1 MRKTPVPPRRREAP
15 GAGGAAAGPVLRFVL
30 RRLAAGL
37 LVLWGAATLAF
48 LALHLVPGDIV
59 DTLLGPSTTA
69 TPALR
74 AQIRADYGLDQ
85 PLPVQYAHTLA
96 SLATG
101 DLGRSYQ
108 LGQPVT
114 GVLSGQVVPTV
125 ELALAACATALL
137 LAFAAAY
144 ATAGRGRAAR
154 TAASGVE
161 LLATSVPSFWLGILG
176 LTFLSYRWHLL
187 PATGAD
193 GLASLLLPAVTLA
206 LPIAGVLAQV
216 IRQELDLAASR
227 PFVLTARS
235 RGASGHGVFLRHTG
249 RHAALPVA
257 TLAGWITGSLL
268 SGAVLTETVFA
279 RPGLGRVLVTAVTG
293 KDIPV
298 VSALVVLS
306 AAAFVV
312 VNLLVDLLYLAI
324 DPRLRTEAP
333 V

>member
-1 MRKTPVPPRRREAP
+1 M
-15 GAGGAAAGPVLRFVL
+15 LRFVL
-30 RRLAAGL
+30 RRLAAGV

-59 DTLLGPSTTA
+59 DTVLGPSTTA
-69 TPALR
+69 PPGLR
-74 AQIRADYGLDQ
+74 ARIRQDYGLDQ
-85 PLPVQYAHTLA
+85 PLPVQYGHTLA
-96 SLATG
+96 ALATG

-114 GVLSGQVVPTV
+114 GVLAGQLAPTA
-125 ELALAACATALL
+125 ELALAACAAALL

-154 TAASGVE
+154 TVASGLE
-161 LLATSVPSFWLGILG
+161 LLATSVPSFWLGILA
-176 LTFLSYRWHLL
+176 LTFLSYRWGLL
-187 PATGAD
+187 PAAGAD
-193 GLASLLLPAVTLA
+193 GPATLVLPALTLA

-216 IRQELDLAASR
+216 IRQELDLALAR
-227 PFVLTARS
+227 PFVLTARA
-235 RGASGHGVFLRHTG
+235 RGASERRVLTRHTA

-257 TLAGWITGSLL
+257 TLAGWIVGSLL
-268 SGAVLTETVFA
+268 GGAVLTETVFA
-279 RPGLGRVLVTAVTG
+279 RPGLGRVLVTAVTS

-312 VNLLVDLLYLAI
+312 VNLLVDLVYLAI

-333 V
+333 A